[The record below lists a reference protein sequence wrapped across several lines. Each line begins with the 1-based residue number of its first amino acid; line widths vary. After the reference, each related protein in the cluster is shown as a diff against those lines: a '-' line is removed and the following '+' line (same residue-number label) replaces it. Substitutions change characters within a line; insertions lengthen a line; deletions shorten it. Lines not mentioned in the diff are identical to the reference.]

1 MKKELTA
8 GLICAAMAGG
18 AAAFPAAADE
28 GVTVQIQGEAS
39 LTVPNDEVLV
49 TFSVEAQRPKASE
62 ASDAVLKQGNLASE
76 ALKRFG
82 GRITVETNDLSTWPV
97 YAKAKEGEVPV
108 PGAWGARET
117 IRVTVRDVTAVSDV
131 MAAAAEHMNYDGITF
146 RVSKKARLEQNE
158 ALIRAAMADAARKAE
173 VVAESFGLTPA
184 SVRIQSVNVGQR
196 SGGSVRYYAAPAMK
210 SADMVNAARVSPQM
224 SAGTTDVSLYV
235 TVQAKIVR

>member
-39 LTVPNDEVLV
+39 LTVPNDEALV

-82 GRITVETNDLSTWPV
+82 GRITVETTISP
-97 YAKAKEGEVPV
+97 
-108 PGAWGARET
+108 PGRFMPRLRRARCPC
-117 IRVTVRDVTAVSDV
+117 
-131 MAAAAEHMNYDGITF
+131 
-146 RVSKKARLEQNE
+146 
-158 ALIRAAMADAARKAE
+158 RAH
-173 VVAESFGLTPA
+173 G
-184 SVRIQSVNVGQR
+184 
-196 SGGSVRYYAAPAMK
+196 APARR
-210 SADMVNAARVSPQM
+210 SA
-224 SAGTTDVSLYV
+224 
-235 TVQAKIVR
+235 